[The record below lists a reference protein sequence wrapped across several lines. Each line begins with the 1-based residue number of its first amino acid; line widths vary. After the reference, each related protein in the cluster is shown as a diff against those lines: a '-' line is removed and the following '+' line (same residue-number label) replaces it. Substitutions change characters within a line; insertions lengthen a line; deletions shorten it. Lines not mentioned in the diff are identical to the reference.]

1 MCIGGG
7 TKAQNEANL
16 KAMQER
22 KAIEAQS
29 KDSTGNTYTA
39 PTKSSY
45 SPPSGSSSN
54 STYDG
59 SAPSRSLRPR
69 SRRRARSLISTGS
82 LVI

>member
-22 KAIEAQS
+22 KAIEAQN

-39 PTKSSY
+39 PTRSSY
-45 SPPSGSSSN
+45 SPPSGSSSS
-54 STYDG
+54 STLP
-59 SAPSRSLRPR
+59 SARQTSCDPGKANR
-69 SRRRARSLISTGS
+69 IS
-82 LVI
+82 